1 MKSRQL
7 LIAVLLFGFAQI
19 ALAQSQAIG
28 VDSVL
33 GMIKQSMA
41 PAINKLTAQ
50 AISWLGVFATLQFFI
65 TNYSSLK
72 SDGDI
77 QSVVAK
83 LFGAVA
89 WVGVCL
95 YIINNGPQFIQA
107 VGDQMMGLLGVDLP
121 SPGSVIAKTI
131 GVSGSL
137 SVLALGVGAIPFV
150 GNTAGMLIVYI
161 ALFVLAVGLFFAF
174 KIFML
179 QLELGLIAMLS
190 PLSFSFLGL
199 NTLKDQGIA
208 PFKALLSLA
217 YRVILLTVILSGFN
231 QISDI
236 VSNTLSNIGVENFKQ
251 DGIGGVSDVMLSAL
265 GSFLLLA
272 YLTFKSDAIAATLAS
287 GSTSMGTGDVAQAA
301 AAGAALGAAV
311 ATGGATAAHGGG
323 KVPQAMSSFM
333 DKMMGRGSIS
343 NASPLGSGGDT
354 PSFTPPATPSLSVG
368 APVAEGAPASS
379 PPTRP
384 RTESGSLPSKANVT
398 SGRYGAELPEA
409 GKVQRDAA
417 NSSSAAQGAATAG
430 GDGGAVSAVTDPV
443 TVSPAGT
450 QGNVMGAGNVAQ
462 ETGAK
467 YEPAGSGLSAGIGG
481 KSNLEKDLSKLVDH
495 LASSQQGPRKP
506 TLGERL
512 SEANRHVSQEQASTH
527 VSINTHHA
535 D

>member
-1 MKSRQL
+1 MTLRKL
-7 LIAVLLFGFAQI
+7 LVTILLAGVAQI
-19 ALAQSQAIG
+19 AMAQSQTIG

-33 GMIKQSMA
+33 GMIKQSMG

-65 TNYSSLK
+65 TNYSLLK

-77 QSVVAK
+77 QSIVAK

-121 SPGSVIAKTI
+121 SPGSIIAKTI
-131 GVSGSL
+131 GVSGAM
-137 SVLALGVGAIPFV
+137 SVLALSVGAIPFV
-150 GNTAGMLIVYI
+150 GNTAGMLLVYI

-179 QLELGLIAMLS
+179 HLELGLIAMLS

-236 VSNTLSNIGVENFKQ
+236 VSNTLSGISADNFK
-251 DGIGGVSDVMLSAL
+251 DAGIGGISDIILSAL
-265 GSFLLLA
+265 GSYLLLA

-287 GSTSMGTGDVAQAA
+287 GSTSMGTGDVSQAA

-311 ATGGATAAHGGG
+311 ATGGVSAATSAG
-323 KVPQAMSSFM
+323 KVPQAMSAFM
-333 DKMMGRGSIS
+333 DKLMGRGSIS
-343 NASPLGSGGDT
+343 NASPMGNGGDSPT
-354 PSFTPPATPSLSVG
+354 FTPPSAPALSVG
-368 APVAEGAPASS
+368 APIADGTSSSS
-379 PPTRP
+379 PSNRPQTR
-384 RTESGSLPSKANVT
+384 TTSSAPSKSNVT
-398 SGRYGAELPEA
+398 SGRYGADLPEA
-409 GKVQRDAA
+409 ERVQRDTANASSVGRRTATERQDRAA
-417 NSSSAAQGAATAG
+417 AAAI
-430 GDGGAVSAVTDPV
+430 DPV
-443 TVSPAGT
+443 TVTPAGSQGHPASAADAT
-450 QGNVMGAGNVAQ
+450 QGASA
-462 ETGAK
+462 
-467 YEPAGSGLSAGIGG
+467 PAAASGSGLSAGIGG
-481 KSNLEKDLSKLVDH
+481 KSSLEKDLSTLVDH
-495 LASSQQGPRKP
+495 LTSQQQGPRKP
-506 TLGERL
+506 TLGDRL
-512 SEANRHVSQEQASTH
+512 GEANRHVSQEQAATH